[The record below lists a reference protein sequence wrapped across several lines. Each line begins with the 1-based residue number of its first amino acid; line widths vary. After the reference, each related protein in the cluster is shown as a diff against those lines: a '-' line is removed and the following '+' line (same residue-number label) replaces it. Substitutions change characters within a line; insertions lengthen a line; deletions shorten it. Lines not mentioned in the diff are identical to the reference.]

1 MTANIQSNNI
11 FLYVGVIKI
20 FGRGDGQIPVFQ
32 MLSERHSA
40 RAIAFWMMAWISRG
54 ASVPS
59 EIVIDDSAALI
70 SAICTSF
77 AAESSAAA
85 YIRNALLFLQGEQ
98 LKKPRCL
105 IRIDVAHLTNLV
117 RKWPE
122 ISKMKRRPKEFYI
135 RVIML
140 VAQAETLEEAE
151 EILECIFV
159 VCKSE
164 TEGNSTTTGKATPC
178 ETRKKNLLCLISGIP
193 YDEPESSEMNDQ
205 DSTYSS
211 KGDDEEEGR
220 DCDGLEEPGMKTWIE
235 RIISKAEGIISDD
248 DDRDNIMHCPEIQ
261 KKIKRLCYTLPL

>member
-105 IRIDVAHLTNLV
+105 IRIDVAHLTKNLV

-122 ISKMKRRPKEFYI
+122 ISKMKGRPKEFYI
-135 RVIML
+135 RVITY
-140 VAQAETLEEAE
+140 V
-151 EILECIFV
+151 
-159 VCKSE
+159 S
-164 TEGNSTTTGKATPC
+164 S
-178 ETRKKNLLCLISGIP
+178 SGRNFRR
-193 YDEPESSEMNDQ
+193 SR
-205 DSTYSS
+205 
-211 KGDDEEEGR
+211 GDF
-220 DCDGLEEPGMKTWIE
+220 GM
-235 RIISKAEGIISDD
+235 
-248 DDRDNIMHCPEIQ
+248 HFC
-261 KKIKRLCYTLPL
+261 CV